1 MNKLRVAGIQAEP
14 LNLHFEQV
22 FEVGVDEVRATC
34 SAAGVR
40 GGWLAGGCPC
50 RCRCRSEALPA
61 APTSPA
67 CTAATASTTEAVHL
81 FAIPLQM
88 SWDDLSKNDMLWPSV
103 RDVID
108 YRRQVSGQTALLR
121 WPAGCARIGHRQTCR
136 LVLWRTG
143 TAQLHRPALSSRPLS
158 PACRSIKWCGGT
170 SRRIP
175 TLTACPSPG

>member
-88 SWDDLSKNDMLWPSV
+88 SWDDLSKVCFDPENAYFTTVGSAAA
-103 RDVID
+103 
-108 YRRQVSGQTALLR
+108 SAG
-121 WPAGCARIGHRQTCR
+121 PARCAGR
-136 LVLWRTG
+136 
-143 TAQLHRPALSSRPLS
+143 
-158 PACRSIKWCGGT
+158 
-170 SRRIP
+170 
-175 TLTACPSPG
+175 